1 MRRQNQ
7 ILGKHRTLRQALR
20 FHILSHIERHI
31 EPHIEGNIE
40 RHIERVIEPHIEGK
54 GKLGSASLLQAP
66 PRRAQR
72 KLEARPGVQSSEPE
86 VLSEYLLR
94 YISSRNICLDIFV
107 LGIFAQIFLFS
118 EYLHRYIYSRH
129 ICLDI

>member
-7 ILGKHRTLRQALR
+7 IQGKHRTLRQALR

-31 EPHIEGNIE
+31 KPHIEGNIE
-40 RHIERVIEPHIEGK
+40 RHIEGIIEGK
-54 GKLGSASLLQAP
+54 GKLASASLLQAP

-94 YISSRNICLDIFV
+94 YFCSRNICTDIFA
-107 LGIFAQIFLFS
+107 LGIFA
-118 EYLHRYIYSRH
+118 
-129 ICLDI
+129 

>member
-1 MRRQNQ
+1 MDFRSNLRRQHQ
-7 ILGKHRTLRQALR
+7 IQGKHRTLRQALR

-31 EPHIEGNIE
+31 EPHIEG
-40 RHIERVIEPHIEGK
+40 K
-54 GKLGSASLLQAP
+54 GKLASASLLQAP

-72 KLEARPGVQSSEPE
+72 KLEARPGVQSSEAE

-107 LGIFAQIFLFS
+107 LGIFAQIYLLS
-118 EYLHRYIYSRH
+118 EYLLRYMRRA
-129 ICLDI
+129 